1 MMGDEYLTILIVE
14 DDAIIGQS
22 LRSCLRKAGY
32 TVSDSVSNGEDAL
45 DAIRIKL
52 PDLILMD
59 IALDGGMDGIST
71 AQEIRSQYDIP
82 IVYLTAYADEETL
95 TRAKGTDPYGYVLK
109 PYEERILLVTLE
121 MAFNK

>member
-59 IALDGGMDGIST
+59 IALDGGMD
-71 AQEIRSQYDIP
+71 
-82 IVYLTAYADEETL
+82 
-95 TRAKGTDPYGYVLK
+95 
-109 PYEERILLVTLE
+109 
-121 MAFNK
+121 